1 MDVQTLIDSAG
12 GVLRLAAIAGVA
24 RTTILDWRK
33 TGFIP
38 GNRIAAIS
46 GALGLPPE
54 DLLGL
59 VQPARARDRPPAAAV
74 TEAAD

>member
-1 MDVQTLIDSAG
+1 MDVQELIDSAG

-24 RTTILDWRK
+24 RTTVLDWRK

-38 GNRIAAIS
+38 GGRIVAIS
-46 GALGLPPE
+46 AALGLPPE

-59 VQPARARDRPPAAAV
+59 VQPARARERSADAAV